1 MHFRRTFVL
10 TALVKNKLIYVI
22 LSTLQIHLH
31 NVLKKYPKL
40 VYLQSAK
47 FEQLTHYI
55 YIIVLK
61 GNYCKVHF

>member
-22 LSTLQIHLH
+22 VSTLQIHLH
-31 NVLKKYPKL
+31 IMYLKNT
-40 VYLQSAK
+40 VLQSAK
-47 FEQLTHYI
+47 FEQLIHYI

-61 GNYCKVHF
+61 WNYCKVHF